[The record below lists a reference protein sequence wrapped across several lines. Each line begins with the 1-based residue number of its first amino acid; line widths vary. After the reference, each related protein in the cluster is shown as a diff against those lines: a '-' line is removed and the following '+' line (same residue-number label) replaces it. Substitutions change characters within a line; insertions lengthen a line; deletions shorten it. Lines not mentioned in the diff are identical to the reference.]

1 MDFFQKIFLEN
12 KHKNELNMYQR
23 TSISKTLN
31 ILYLK
36 YLNSK
41 LVSQRERER
50 KIERQHECMV
60 MQLTSLWNSGT
71 ATTAVF
77 RKWNTLPSRASSMT
91 NSSSSQIPFT
101 PKCRNKCHHITHSHS
116 PFIPRQKKVSVLNK
130 HTKLFLYSIPQ

>member
-50 KIERQHECMV
+50 
-60 MQLTSLWNSGT
+60 
-71 ATTAVF
+71 
-77 RKWNTLPSRASSMT
+77 
-91 NSSSSQIPFT
+91 
-101 PKCRNKCHHITHSHS
+101 
-116 PFIPRQKKVSVLNK
+116 
-130 HTKLFLYSIPQ
+130 